1 MEVFSAEEA
10 AEILKV
16 SKRTVYNEIKRGNL
30 KAKKVGNR
38 YRILKS
44 EIENYMRDT
53 ENN

>member
-16 SKRTVYNEIKRGNL
+16 SKRTIYNEIERGNL
-30 KAKKVGNR
+30 KAKKVGNK

-44 EIENYMRDT
+44 ELENYMRDT
-53 ENN
+53 E